1 MIHDT
6 FVFFILSYSQPL
18 NLCKGDK
25 AGGSGRERKREIRAG
40 RNVMA
45 RDMDAALSPRE
56 AKRLADA
63 VERARRADHDR
74 IKRQLRVLLDVD
86 KERWTPEQVNLV
98 SANQSVYDVLVRGR
112 DRRMR
117 DKARRAEIEDAP
129 DVVSG
134 AVARISAM
142 MKEASHTVV
151 YTGAGISTAA
161 GIPDYRGP
169 NGAWTLLE
177 RGGGGGKDIEIPH
190 VVMTGKKPTRG
201 HLALTSLLK
210 EGHVKH
216 IVSQNCDGLHA
227 RSGVAQHQ
235 LSELHGNW
243 CVLSRLG
250 FLSIFLFIFL
260 IAESYTECTNNAWP
274 PFAACYGRRIVV
286 ILFSSG
292 CRRDQLRNKITNT
305 QTFLT

>member
-1 MIHDT
+1 MIK
-6 FVFFILSYSQPL
+6 P
-18 NLCKGDK
+18 GEW
-25 AGGSGRERKREIRAG
+25 ERGKERDIRAG

-63 VERARRADHDR
+63 VERARRADHDQ

-86 KERWTPEQVNLV
+86 RERWTPEQVNLV

-134 AVARISAM
+134 AVARISTM

-177 RGGGGGKDIEIPH
+177 RGGGGGGKDIEIPH
-190 VVMTGKKPTRG
+190 VVMTGKKPTIG

-250 FLSIFLFIFL
+250 FLSIFSLFIFL
-260 IAESYTECTNNAWP
+260 IAESYTECMNNACLLLP
-274 PFAACYGRRIVV
+274 PVMVAVLLLFSFLVDIVV
-286 ILFSSG
+286 TS
-292 CRRDQLRNKITNT
+292 CVTK
-305 QTFLT
+305 